1 MKISDF
7 KSSKS
12 GQLVRTEGSNWA
24 FLPDLLPPEV
34 TPSSELF
41 RLTSEADAELGRLC
55 GLIDQMSDPETLFMN
70 FMRREAILSSRIEGT
85 HSTIARVAL
94 VQASNAKAGSRDD
107 IEVNNYVEAMKL
119 GMKRCVEIKLGTT
132 FIRELHARL
141 LRDATR
147 TGVTAG
153 KERAHQVLVG
163 GDGSYS
169 TARYVP
175 PPPQNVAPLMENLE
189 AFLQDESLP
198 VLIRA
203 AIAHYQFEAI
213 HPFDDGNGRVGRIL
227 ISTLLGKAGRLN
239 APVLYLSA
247 YFERYKLQYYDH
259 LLAVSQ
265 KGAWEDWF
273 IFFLRGV
280 KEQARDGAVRADR
293 LHKLR
298 QYYYDMLSTPR
309 TSATMGR
316 LIDALFR
323 VPVTTVP
330 WAAIDMGVSHKPAKE
345 SIKKLVAKGVLERSI
360 KIGNLQCYSASGID
374 AVLDIPT
381 EDVLDA
387 GHQAGS

>member
-1 MKISDF
+1 MKITDF
-7 KSSKS
+7 KPSKT

-24 FLPDLLPPEV
+24 FVPDLLPPEV
-34 TPSSELF
+34 KPSIELF

-55 GLIDQMSDPETLFMN
+55 GLIDQMSEPETLFMN

-94 VQASNAKAGSRDD
+94 VQATNAKAGTRDD
-107 IEVNNYVEAMKL
+107 IEVNNYVEAMML
-119 GMKRCVEIKLGTT
+119 GMKRCVEINLGST

-141 LRDATR
+141 MVGANK
-147 TGVTAG
+147 TGVVAG
-153 KERAHQVLVG
+153 KEREHQVLVG
-163 GDGSYS
+163 GDGTFA

-175 PPPQNVAPLMENLE
+175 PPPQNVAPLMDNLE

-213 HPFDDGNGRVGRIL
+213 HPFGDGNGRVGRIL
-227 ISTLLGKAGRLN
+227 ISTMLGRAVRLN

-259 LLAVSQ
+259 LLGVSQ
-265 KGAWEDWF
+265 RGAWDDWF
-273 IFFLRGV
+273 QFFLRGV
-280 KEQARDGAVRADR
+280 KEQSRDGAVRADR

-316 LIDALFR
+316 LIDALFE
-323 VPVTTVP
+323 VPITTVP
-330 WAAIDMGVSHKPAKE
+330 WAAIDMGVGHKPAKE
-345 SIKKLVAKGVLERSI
+345 SIKKLVAKGVLVRSF
-360 KIGNLQCYSASGID
+360 KLGNMQCYSAVGIEE
-374 AVLDIPT
+374 VLDLPT
-381 EDVLDA
+381 EDILEESAAVN
-387 GHQAGS
+387 S